1 MDVLLEKEQHAI
13 QHIADRLQ
21 RETYALAVLVLNKE
35 GQEVARSGQTAALDI
50 TSLSSLF
57 AGNVA
62 ATHAI
67 ARLLHEEGFEGQT
80 HEGTN
85 HSVHLSVV
93 SQRLIL
99 GVLFDKQTSLG
110 LVRLRVKRAVEEMS
124 HVVTARVDQQQTQ
137 GTLSSWAQALTQEDI
152 EHLFGEST
160 RSS

>member
-1 MDVLLEKEQHAI
+1 MDVLLEKEQLAI

-21 RETYALAVLVLNKE
+21 RDTYALAVLVLNKD
-35 GQEVARSGQTAALDI
+35 GQEVARAGQTSALDV

-67 ARLLHEEGFEGQT
+67 ARLLQEDGFEGQT
-80 HEGTN
+80 HEGAK

-110 LVRLRVKRAVEEMS
+110 LVRLRVKRAAQEMGGI
-124 HVVTARVDQQQTQ
+124 VTAHAIQEQAQ
-137 GTLSSWAQALTQEDI
+137 GTLSSWARALTQEDI